1 VRSDLHTVGITL
13 QELFDATEDRLSVS
27 GLLAFGIASL
37 NRVIARAIC
46 EYECRFTSA
55 AEMSQQPAGGKDSVL
70 RDTKLSL
77 EKALTDVR
85 DAAAAALKQFQ
96 TMASQPDEV
105 EITFGVK
112 LDAQAGA
119 VIAKTSIQGHFEV
132 KLKWERA
139 SIVTGMP

>member
-1 VRSDLHTVGITL
+1 VVEFAEFTLETGGTVAVELDRKPGVR
-13 QELFDATEDRLSVS
+13 
-27 GLLAFGIASL
+27 
-37 NRVIARAIC
+37 
-46 EYECRFTSA
+46 
-55 AEMSQQPAGGKDSVL
+55 PAGGRDSVL

-132 KLKWERA
+132 KLKWEREHVVA
-139 SIVTGMP
+139 GTDLT